1 MQDWQKSLPNSQQ
14 HIPNEARLIPSHQ
27 RSTEQFKQS
36 MLQTLK
42 HNNTGWGCLRT
53 TQKSK
58 FPPKN
63 EAGCDRSQRT
73 LHRLHNSVVW
83 RIPTLTPE
91 NPPPLPACAGG
102 SGWWWRWSS
111 GAWRG
116 PAAWYPGWSPSPR
129 ESKRILVKYQAPGV
143 IFSGDK
149 KPLSALW
156 DCRGGSSVNTN
167 SFNTVGNYQPVR
179 TKDKNVTDRKSHS
192 VPSLSKATNKGL
204 LTICSDFSALSLI
217 SLILPKSCWMA
228 FWASSRAWKR
238 NKVRVKR
245 ESAFS
250 FHLSKK
256 YTVVLNSPWGW
267 GSGGEQLSYTENTS
281 STTKVN
287 VPCWNIEPEGVSGSI
302 LQQCFGKISSW
313 YFMKAAL

>member
-1 MQDWQKSLPNSQQ
+1 
-14 HIPNEARLIPSHQ
+14 
-27 RSTEQFKQS
+27 
-36 MLQTLK
+36 MLQTMK
-42 HNNTGWGCLRT
+42 HNNTEIHALKQNSL
-53 TQKSK
+53 QKTRQ
-58 FPPKN
+58 
-63 EAGCDRSQRT
+63 AVTD
-73 LHRLHNSVVW
+73 HREHKLHNSVVSG
-83 RIPTLTPE
+83 IPTLTPE
-91 NPPPLPACAGG
+91 NPPPLPACGGG

-111 GAWRG
+111 GAWHG
-116 PAAWYPGWSPSPR
+116 PAAWYPGWFPSPS
-129 ESKRILVKYQAPGV
+129 ESKRILVKYQAPAM

-156 DCRGGSSVNTN
+156 DCRGGGSVNTN

-179 TKDKNVTDRKSHS
+179 TKDENVTDRKSHS

-245 ESAFS
+245 KSAFS

-256 YTVVLNSPWGW
+256 YTVALNTPWGW
-267 GSGGEQLSYTENTS
+267 GSGGEQLS
-281 STTKVN
+281 
-287 VPCWNIEPEGVSGSI
+287 
-302 LQQCFGKISSW
+302 
-313 YFMKAAL
+313 